1 MLRKLV
7 SVSGFTLLSRIT
19 GFGRDALL
27 AWTLGSGILSDAFF
41 VAFIFPNNF
50 RAIFGE
56 GTINPAFLPRYAALK
71 ARGED
76 QAAARFADGIF
87 AWQMAVQ
94 IVLLVLAAIF
104 MPAIIHVLAPGFAAN
119 PQQFALTV
127 ALARI
132 TFPYLIL
139 TLVAVQLSAMLNAI
153 DKFWA
158 AAAWSNL
165 QNLTMIATLIAWHWF
180 PNAAYAA
187 AWGVLLGGVAQLIF
201 IVWAGAREG
210 LWLRLGWPR
219 WSPEVAE
226 FFRAFG
232 AVTVGAATVVI
243 APFIDTI
250 LASLLATGS
259 RTALYYADRINQLPL
274 GVLGIAL
281 GTVLLPEMSARL
293 AKGDTIGSHAAQNRS
308 AAMSLL
314 LTLPFMVSFVV
325 VPGVIMRAY
334 LAHGAFDHAA
344 AAVAA
349 MALAAYGVGLPAM
362 ALTRIVASTFYARHD
377 TATPMRATVAA
388 MTCNIALKLVLV
400 WGAGLGVAGIAL
412 GTALGAWINVGL
424 LTWYGRNR
432 DLLAIERIFLRS
444 LPAALL
450 AAIVTGIGAWLGAW
464 LLRGHGDIAA
474 LAAAIACA
482 AVGYGAVLLMF
493 RGRLPLN
500 NTDNSRAVA
509 P

>member
-1 MLRKLV
+1 MLKKLI
-7 SVSGFTLLSRIT
+7 SVGGFTLASRIT
-19 GFGRDALL
+19 GFARDALL

-41 VAFIFPNNF
+41 VAFVFPNNF

-76 QAAARFADGIF
+76 AAAAHFANGIF
-87 AWQMAVQ
+87 AWQMAAQ
-94 IVLLVLAAIF
+94 IVLLALAAIF

-119 PQQFALTV
+119 PEQFALTV
-127 ALARI
+127 SLARI

-139 TLVAVQLSAMLNAI
+139 TLVAVQVSAMLNAI

-158 AAAWSNL
+158 AAAWSNF
-165 QNLTMIATLIAWHWF
+165 QNLAMIATLIAWHWF

-187 AWGVLLGGVAQLIF
+187 AWGVLLGGVGQLIF

-210 LWLRLGWPR
+210 LWLKLGWPR
-219 WSPEVAE
+219 WSPEIAE
-226 FFRAFG
+226 FFKAFG
-232 AVTVGAATVVI
+232 AVTVGAGAVVI
-243 APFIDTI
+243 APFVDTI
-250 LASLLATGS
+250 LASLLPAGS

-314 LTLPFMVSFVV
+314 LTLPFMVSFIA
-325 VPGVIMRAY
+325 VPDVIMRAY
-334 LAHGAFDHAA
+334 LAHGAFDHGA

-349 MALAAYGVGLPAM
+349 MTLAAYGVGLPAM
-362 ALTRIVASTFYARHD
+362 ALVRIVASTFYARHD
-377 TATPMRATVAA
+377 TATPMRATVTA
-388 MTCNIALKLVLV
+388 MACNIALKVVFV
-400 WGAGLGVAGIAL
+400 WGFGLGVAGIAL
-412 GTALGAWINVGL
+412 GTAIGAWINVGL
-424 LTWYGRNR
+424 LTWFGRSR
-432 DLLAIERIFLRS
+432 DLLAIERIFMRS
-444 LPAALL
+444 LPAALI
-450 AAIVTGIGAWLGAW
+450 AALMTGIGALLGAW

-482 AVGYGAVLLMF
+482 GLGYGSVLVMF
-493 RGRLPLN
+493 RGRLPL
-500 NTDNSRAVA
+500 RGAA
-509 P
+509 